1 MKLTPLLLAAAL
13 LATPALAQAPADPP
27 PFKAT
32 RILLVGDSTTAVN
45 SGWGGAFCATRVT
58 SNVACVNL
66 GRGGRSTSTYRS
78 EGSWALALGE
88 IKGGPFAETYVLI
101 QFGHNDAYGR
111 AERLT
116 DLKTEFPANLR
127 RYVEEAR
134 AAGARPVLVT
144 PLARRQFKDGKLVD
158 DLAPWAQA
166 VRAVAAETGTPLVD
180 LNARS
185 AQAAQALGPLKAAAW
200 AEAPPPPALAQAIA
214 GGTTVGV
221 KFYEP
226 PIPGAAPVPM
236 DPPTPPAAILPKTG
250 RFAPVFDYT
259 HLGPAGA
266 AACSEIVAEDL
277 VKAVPALAWNL
288 VP

>member
-1 MKLTPLLLAAAL
+1 MLKPLLLAAAL
-13 LATPALAQAPADPP
+13 FATPALAQAPADPP
-27 PFKAT
+27 PFKAAVK
-32 RILLVGDSTTAVN
+32 IVLVGDSTTAVN
-45 SGWGGAFCATRVT
+45 SGWGGAFCATRIT

-66 GRGGRSTSTYRS
+66 GRGGRSTKTYRS
-78 EGSWALALGE
+78 EGSWTLALGE
-88 IKGGPFAETYVLI
+88 MKAGGFADTYVLI

-111 AERLT
+111 TERLT
-116 DLKTEFPANLR
+116 DLKTQFPANLK

-134 AAGARPVLVT
+134 AAGAHPVLVT
-144 PLARRQFKDGKLVD
+144 PLSRRQFKDGKLVD
-158 DLAPWAQA
+158 DLVPWADA

-185 AQAAQALGPLKAAAW
+185 AEAAQAMGALKAGDW
-200 AEAPPPPALAQAIA
+200 AEAPPSPEIAKAIA

-236 DPPTPPAAILPKTG
+236 APPAPPPASPPTTG
-250 RFAPVFDYT
+250 RFEPLFDYT

-266 AACSEIVAEDL
+266 AACSEVIAREL
-277 VKAVPALAWNL
+277 VKTVPALARNL

>member
-1 MKLTPLLLAAAL
+1 MLKPLLLAAAL
-13 LATPALAQAPADPP
+13 FATPALAQTDPQ

-32 RILLVGDSTTAVN
+32 KIVLVGDSTTAVN
-45 SGWGGAFCATRVT
+45 SGWGGAFCATRIT

-66 GRGGRSTSTYRS
+66 GRGGRSTKTYRS
-78 EGSWALALGE
+78 EGSWTLALGE
-88 IKGGPFAETYVLI
+88 MKGGPFAETYVLI

-116 DLKTEFPANLR
+116 DLKTEFPANLK

-134 AAGARPVLVT
+134 VAGAHPVLVT
-144 PLARRQFKDGKLVD
+144 PLSRRQFKDGKLVD
-158 DLAPWAQA
+158 DLIPWAQA
-166 VRAVAAETGTPLVD
+166 VRAVAAETKTPLVD

-185 AQAAQALGPLKAAAW
+185 AAAAQALGALKAADW
-200 AEAPPPPALAQAIA
+200 AEAPPSPQIAKAIA

-221 KFYEP
+221 RFFEP

-236 DPPTPPAAILPKTG
+236 DPPAPPPATPPKTG
-250 RFAPVFDYT
+250 RFEPSFDYT

-266 AACSEIVAEDL
+266 EACSQIIAEEL
-277 VKAVPALAWNL
+277 VSAVPGLARNL

>member
-1 MKLTPLLLAAAL
+1 MLKPLLLLATAL
-13 LATPALAQAPADPP
+13 LATPALAQVPADPP
-27 PFKAT
+27 PFKAAK
-32 RILLVGDSTTAVN
+32 IVLVGDSTTAVN

-66 GRGGRSTSTYRS
+66 GRGGRSTRTYRA
-78 EGSWALALGE
+78 EGSWTLALGE
-88 IKGGPFAETYVLI
+88 MKGGPFVETYVLI

-116 DLKTEFPANLR
+116 DLKTSFPENLK
-127 RYVEEAR
+127 RYVAEAR

-158 DLAPWAQA
+158 DLVPWAQA

-185 AQAAQALGPLKAAAW
+185 GEAVQVLGPLKAAAW
-200 AEAPPPPALAQAIA
+200 AEAPPPPDLARTIA

-236 DPPTPPAAILPKTG
+236 DPPGTTAATPLSK
-250 RFAPVFDYT
+250 FDYT
-259 HLGPAGA
+259 HLGPEGA
-266 AACSEIVAEDL
+266 AACAKIVAGEL
-277 VKAVPALAWNL
+277 AKAVPALARNL
-288 VP
+288 AP

>member
-1 MKLTPLLLAAAL
+1 MLRPLLLTAAL
-13 LATPALAQAPADPP
+13 FATPALAQAPADPP

-32 RILLVGDSTTAVN
+32 KIVLVGDSTTAVN
-45 SGWGGAFCATRVT
+45 SGWGGAFCGKRVT
-58 SNVACVNL
+58 SVVACVNL
-66 GRGGRSTSTYRS
+66 GRGGRGTKTYRA

-88 IKGGPFAETYVLI
+88 MKSGPFAETYVLI

-116 DLKTEFPANLR
+116 DLKTTFPANLK

-134 AAGARPVLVT
+134 AAGAIPVLVT
-144 PLARRQFKDGKLVD
+144 PLSRRQFKDGKLID

-185 AQAAQALGPLKAAAW
+185 AEAAQALGSLKAAAW
-200 AEAPPPPALAQAIA
+200 AEAPPSPDLARALA
-214 GGTTVGV
+214 GGPTVGV

-226 PIPGAAPVPM
+226 PVPGAAPVPM
-236 DPPTPPAAILPKTG
+236 DPPGTAPANPSK
-250 RFAPVFDYT
+250 FDYT
-259 HLGPAGA
+259 HLGPVGA
-266 AACSEIVAEDL
+266 AACSEIVAEEL
-277 VKAVPALAWNL
+277 VRAVPDLARNL
-288 VP
+288 VRNQ

>member
-1 MKLTPLLLAAAL
+1 
-13 LATPALAQAPADPP
+13 
-27 PFKAT
+27 
-32 RILLVGDSTTAVN
+32 VN
-45 SGWGGAFCATRVT
+45 SGWGGVFCGTRVT

-66 GRGGRSTSTYRS
+66 GRGGRSTKTYRG
-78 EGSWALALGE
+78 EGSWTLALGE
-88 IKGGPFAETYVLI
+88 LKGGPFADTYVLI

-116 DLKTEFPANLR
+116 DLKTQFPANLK

-134 AAGARPVLVT
+134 ATGAHPVLVT
-144 PLARRQFKDGKLVD
+144 PLSRRQFKDGKLID
-158 DLAPWAQA
+158 DLVPWADA

-185 AQAAQALGPLKAAAW
+185 ASAAQALGPLKSAAW
-200 AEAPPPPALAQAIA
+200 AEGPPSPELAKALA

-221 KFYEP
+221 KFFEP

-236 DPPTPPAAILPKTG
+236 DPPGAAPANPSK
-250 RFAPVFDYT
+250 FDYT
-259 HLGPAGA
+259 HLGPEGA
-266 AACSEIVAEDL
+266 AACSKIIAEEL
-277 VKAVPALAWNL
+277 VKAVPALARNL

>member
-1 MKLTPLLLAAAL
+1 MTALGVAAAL
-13 LATPALAQAPADPP
+13 LAMPALAQTDPP

-32 RILLVGDSTTAVN
+32 KIVLVGDSTTAVN

-66 GRGGRSTSTYRS
+66 GRGGRSTKTYRA
-78 EGSWALALGE
+78 EGSWTLALGE
-88 IKGGPFAETYVLI
+88 MKGGPFAETYVLI

-116 DLKTEFPANLR
+116 DLKTGFPENLK
-127 RYVEEAR
+127 RYVAEAR

-144 PLARRQFKDGKLVD
+144 PLSRRQFKDGKLVD
-158 DLAPWAQA
+158 DLVPWAQA

-185 AQAAQALGPLKAAAW
+185 AEAARALGSLRAAAW
-200 AEAPPPPALAQAIA
+200 AEAPPSPDLARAIA

-236 DPPTPPAAILPKTG
+236 DPPGTAPANPSK
-250 RFAPVFDYT
+250 FDYT

-266 AACSEIVAEDL
+266 AACSEIVAEEL
-277 VKAVPALAWNL
+277 VRAVPDLARNL
-288 VP
+288 VR

>member
-1 MKLTPLLLAAAL
+1 MTALVTALAV
-13 LATPALAQAPADPP
+13 ATPALALAQTDPP

-45 SGWGGAFCATRVT
+45 SGWGGAFCAKRVT
-58 SNVACVNL
+58 SNIACVNL

-78 EGSWALALGE
+78 EGSWSLALAE
-88 IKGGPFAETYVLI
+88 IKGGAFADTYVLI

-116 DLKTEFPANLR
+116 DLKTQFPANLK
-127 RYVEEAR
+127 RYVEEVR
-134 AAGARPVLVT
+134 AAGATPVLVT
-144 PLARRQFKDGKLVD
+144 PLSRRQFKDGKLVD
-158 DLAPWAQA
+158 DLIPWAQA
-166 VRAVAAETGTPLVD
+166 VRAVAAETRAPLVD
-180 LNARS
+180 LNART
-185 AQAAQALGPLKAAAW
+185 AEAAQAMGPLEAAAW
-200 AEAPPPPALAQAIA
+200 AEAPPSPAIARAIA

-226 PIPGAAPVPM
+226 PIPGAAAVAM
-236 DPPTPPAAILPKTG
+236 DAPGPAAPSPSPTA
-250 RFAPVFDYT
+250 RFEPVFDYT

-266 AACSEIVAEDL
+266 EACSEIIAEEL
-277 VKAVPALAWNL
+277 VKAVPALARNL

>member
-1 MKLTPLLLAAAL
+1 MLAPLLLAAAL
-13 LATPALAQAPADPP
+13 VATPALAQTDPP

-32 RILLVGDSTTAVN
+32 KVVLVGDSTTAVN

-66 GRGGRSTSTYRS
+66 GRGGRSTKTYRA
-78 EGSWALALGE
+78 EGSWTLALGE
-88 IKGGPFAETYVLI
+88 MKGGPFVDTYVLI

-116 DLKTEFPANLR
+116 DLKTEFPANLKR
-127 RYVEEAR
+127 FIEEAR

-144 PLARRQFKDGKLVD
+144 PLSRRQFKDGRLID
-158 DLAPWAQA
+158 DLVPWADA

-185 AQAAQALGPLKAAAW
+185 AAAAQALGALKAGDW
-200 AEAPPPPALAQAIA
+200 AEAPPSPAVAKAIA

-236 DPPTPPAAILPKTG
+236 DPPAPPPAAPPATG
-250 RFAPVFDYT
+250 RFEPLFDYT
-259 HLGPAGA
+259 HLGPVGA
-266 AACSEIVAEDL
+266 AACSEIIAREL
-277 VKAVPALAWNL
+277 VKAVPALARNL

>member
-1 MKLTPLLLAAAL
+1 MIALLLAAAL
-13 LATPALAQAPADPP
+13 AATPVDPA
-27 PFKAT
+27 PFKAP
-32 RILLVGDSTTAVN
+32 RIILVGDSTTAVN

-66 GRGGRSTSTYRS
+66 GRGGRSTSTYRA
-78 EGSWALALGE
+78 EGSWTLALSE
-88 IKGGPFAETYVLI
+88 MKAGGFARTYVLI

-116 DLKTEFPANLR
+116 DLKTQFPANLK

-134 AAGARPVLVT
+134 AAGATPVLVT
-144 PLARRQFKDGKLVD
+144 PLSRRQFKDGKLVD
-158 DLAPWAQA
+158 DLVPWADA

-185 AQAAQALGPLKAAAW
+185 AGAAQALGPLGAAAW
-200 AEAPPPPALAQAIA
+200 AEAPPPSELAKTLAS
-214 GGTTVGV
+214 GTTVSI

-226 PIPGAAPVPM
+226 PLPGVAPVPM
-236 DPPTPPAAILPKTG
+236 DPPTPRSSSPTG
-250 RFAPVFDYT
+250 RFEPLFDYT

-266 AACSEIVAEDL
+266 AACSEIVAEEL
-277 VKAVPALAWNL
+277 VKAVPQLARDL

>member
-1 MKLTPLLLAAAL
+1 MLALLLLAAAL
-13 LATPALAQAPADPP
+13 VATPALAQTDPP

-32 RILLVGDSTTAVN
+32 KVVLVGDSTTAVN

-66 GRGGRSTSTYRS
+66 GRGGRSTKTYRS
-78 EGSWALALGE
+78 EGSWTLALGE
-88 IKGGPFAETYVLI
+88 MKGGPFVDTYVLI

-116 DLKTEFPANLR
+116 DLKTEFPANLK

-144 PLARRQFKDGKLVD
+144 PLSRRQFKDGRLVD
-158 DLAPWAQA
+158 DLVPWADA

-185 AQAAQALGPLKAAAW
+185 AAAAQALGALKAGDW
-200 AEAPPPPALAQAIA
+200 AEAPPSPAVAKAIA

-236 DPPTPPAAILPKTG
+236 DPPAPPPAAPPATG
-250 RFAPVFDYT
+250 RFEPLFDYT
-259 HLGPAGA
+259 HLGPVGA
-266 AACSEIVAEDL
+266 AACSEIIAREL
-277 VKAVPALAWNL
+277 VKAVPALARNL

>member
-1 MKLTPLLLAAAL
+1 MRALLLAAAL
-13 LATPALAQAPADPP
+13 FATPALAQTAADPP

-32 RILLVGDSTTAVN
+32 KIILVGDSTTAVN

-66 GRGGRSTSTYRS
+66 GRGGRSTKSYRS
-78 EGSWALALGE
+78 EGSWTLALGE
-88 IKGGPFAETYVLI
+88 MKAGGFAQTYVLI

-116 DLKTEFPANLR
+116 DLKTEFPANLK
-127 RYVEEAR
+127 RYVEEVR
-134 AAGARPVLVT
+134 AAGAVPVLVT
-144 PLARRQFKDGKLVD
+144 PLSRRQFKDGKLVD
-158 DLAPWAQA
+158 DLIPWADA
-166 VRAVAAETGTPLVD
+166 VRAVAAETGAPLVD

-185 AQAAQALGPLKAAAW
+185 AAAAQALGPLKAAAW
-200 AEAPPPPALAQAIA
+200 AEIPPSPALAKAIA

-236 DPPTPPAAILPKTG
+236 DPPSPPPATPPVTG
-250 RFAPVFDYT
+250 QLNQTFDYT

-266 AACSEIVAEDL
+266 EACSEIVAEEL
-277 VKAVPALAWNL
+277 VKAVPGLARQL

>member
-1 MKLTPLLLAAAL
+1 MLKPLLLAAAL
-13 LATPALAQAPADPP
+13 FATPALAQTDPQ

-32 RILLVGDSTTAVN
+32 KIVLVGDSTTAVN
-45 SGWGGAFCATRVT
+45 SGWGGAFCATRIT

-66 GRGGRSTSTYRS
+66 GRGGRSTKTYRS
-78 EGSWALALGE
+78 EGSWTLALGE
-88 IKGGPFAETYVLI
+88 MKGGPFAETYVLI

-116 DLKTEFPANLR
+116 DLKTEFPANLK

-134 AAGARPVLVT
+134 AAGAHPVLVT
-144 PLARRQFKDGKLVD
+144 PLSRRQFKDGKLVD
-158 DLAPWAQA
+158 DLIPWAQA
-166 VRAVAAETGTPLVD
+166 VRAVAAETKTPLVD

-185 AQAAQALGPLKAAAW
+185 AAAAQALGALKAADW
-200 AEAPPPPALAQAIA
+200 AEAPPSPQIAKAIA

-221 KFYEP
+221 RFFEP

-236 DPPTPPAAILPKTG
+236 DPPAPPPATPPKTG
-250 RFAPVFDYT
+250 RFEPSFDYT

-266 AACSEIVAEDL
+266 EACSQIIAEEL
-277 VKAVPALAWNL
+277 VSAVPGLARNL

>member
-1 MKLTPLLLAAAL
+1 MLKPLLLAAAL
-13 LATPALAQAPADPP
+13 LADARPRPVAQTDPP

-32 RILLVGDSTTAVN
+32 KIVLVGDSTTAVN

-66 GRGGRSTSTYRS
+66 GRGGRSTKTYRS
-78 EGSWALALGE
+78 EGSWTLALGE
-88 IKGGPFAETYVLI
+88 MKGGPFAETYVLI

-111 AERLT
+111 AERMT
-116 DLKTEFPANLR
+116 DLKSEFPANLK

-144 PLARRQFKDGKLVD
+144 PLSRRQFKDGKLVD
-158 DLAPWAQA
+158 DLVPWARA
-166 VRAVAAETGTPLVD
+166 VRAVAAETGAPLVD

-200 AEAPPPPALAQAIA
+200 AEAPPSPALAKAIA

-236 DPPTPPAAILPKTG
+236 DPP
-250 RFAPVFDYT
+250 
-259 HLGPAGA
+259 GA
-266 AACSEIVAEDL
+266 APANAVEVRLHPPGPRGRGRVRGDGRGGTGEGRSRVGAEPG
-277 VKAVPALAWNL
+277 AVSG
-288 VP
+288 

>member
-1 MKLTPLLLAAAL
+1 MRALLLAAAL
-13 LATPALAQAPADPP
+13 IATPALAQAPADPP

-32 RILLVGDSTTAVN
+32 KIVLVGDSTTAVN
-45 SGWGGAFCATRVT
+45 SGWGGAFCGTRIT
-58 SNVACVNL
+58 SNIACVNL
-66 GRGGRSTSTYRS
+66 GRGGRSTSAYRS
-78 EGSWALALGE
+78 EGSWTLALGE
-88 IKGGPFAETYVLI
+88 MKGGPFVETYVLI

-116 DLKTEFPANLR
+116 DLKTQFPANLK

-134 AAGARPVLVT
+134 AAGAHPVLVT
-144 PLARRQFKDGKLVD
+144 PLSRRQFKDGKLID
-158 DLAPWAQA
+158 DLVPWADA
-166 VRAVAAETGTPLVD
+166 VRKVAAETGTPLVD

-185 AQAAQALGPLKAAAW
+185 AAAAQAMGALKAGDW
-200 AEAPPPPALAQAIA
+200 AEAPPSPAVAKAIA

-236 DPPTPPAAILPKTG
+236 DPPTPPSATPPKTG
-250 RFAPVFDYT
+250 RFEPLFDYT
-259 HLGPAGA
+259 HLGPTGA
-266 AACSEIVAEDL
+266 AACSEIIAEEL
-277 VKAVPALAWNL
+277 VKAVPALARNL

>member
-1 MKLTPLLLAAAL
+1 VTRALFLAAAL
-13 LATPALAQAPADPP
+13 FATPALAQAPADPP

-32 RILLVGDSTTAVN
+32 KIVLVGDSTTAVN
-45 SGWGGAFCATRVT
+45 SGWGGAFCGTRVT

-66 GRGGRSTSTYRS
+66 GRGGRSTKTYRS
-78 EGSWALALGE
+78 EGSWTLALGE
-88 IKGGPFAETYVLI
+88 MKGGPFAETYVLI

-116 DLKTEFPANLR
+116 DLKTSFPENLKA
-127 RYVEEAR
+127 YVAEAR
-134 AAGARPVLVT
+134 AAGAHPVLVT
-144 PLARRQFKDGKLVD
+144 PLSRRQFKDGRLVD
-158 DLAPWAQA
+158 DLIPWAEA

-185 AQAAQALGPLKAAAW
+185 AQAVQTLGPLKAAAW
-200 AEAPPPPALAQAIA
+200 AEAPPSPELANAIA

-236 DPPTPPAAILPKTG
+236 DPPTPPS
-250 RFAPVFDYT
+250 APPSKFDYT

-266 AACSEIVAEDL
+266 AACSTIIAEEL
-277 VKAVPALAWNL
+277 VKAVPALARNL
-288 VP
+288 IP

>member
-1 MKLTPLLLAAAL
+1 MRLLLAAAL
-13 LATPALAQAPADPP
+13 VATPALARSPADPP

-32 RILLVGDSTTAVN
+32 KIVLVGDSTTAVN

-66 GRGGRSTSTYRS
+66 GRGGRSTKTYRT
-78 EGSWALALGE
+78 EGSWTLALGE
-88 IKGGPFAETYVLI
+88 MKGGPFAETYVLI

-116 DLKTEFPANLR
+116 DLKTGFPENLK
-127 RYVEEAR
+127 RYVAEAH

-144 PLARRQFKDGKLVD
+144 PLSRRQFKDGRLVD
-158 DLAPWAQA
+158 DLVPWAQA

-185 AQAAQALGPLKAAAW
+185 AEAAQALGSLKAAAW
-200 AEAPPPPALAQAIA
+200 AEAPPSPDLAKAIV

-226 PIPGAAPVPM
+226 PIPGAAPVLM
-236 DPPTPPAAILPKTG
+236 NPPGTALANPSK
-250 RFAPVFDYT
+250 FDYT

-266 AACSEIVAEDL
+266 AACSEIVAEEL
-277 VKAVPALAWNL
+277 VRAVPDLARNL
-288 VP
+288 VR

>member
-1 MKLTPLLLAAAL
+1 MLKLPLLLAAAL
-13 LATPALAQAPADPP
+13 VATPALAQAPADPP
-27 PFKAT
+27 PFKASK
-32 RILLVGDSTTAVN
+32 IVLVGDSTTAVN

-58 SNVACVNL
+58 STVACVNL
-66 GRGGRSTSTYRS
+66 GRGGRSTKTYRA
-78 EGSWALALGE
+78 EGSWTLALGE

-111 AERLT
+111 AERMT
-116 DLKTEFPANLR
+116 DLKAEFPANLK

-144 PLARRQFKDGKLVD
+144 PLSRRQFKDGKLVD

-185 AQAAQALGPLKAAAW
+185 AQAAQALGSLKAAAW
-200 AEAPPPPALAQAIA
+200 AEAPPSPDLARAIA

-236 DPPTPPAAILPKTG
+236 TPPGT
-250 RFAPVFDYT
+250 APATASKFDYT
-259 HLGPAGA
+259 HLGPEGA
-266 AACSEIVAEDL
+266 AACSKIVAEAL
-277 VKAVPALAWNL
+277 MQAVPELARNL
-288 VP
+288 VR

>member
-1 MKLTPLLLAAAL
+1 MFKPLLLLAAAL
-13 LATPALAQAPADPP
+13 FATPTLAQAPADPP

-32 RILLVGDSTTAVN
+32 KIILVGDSTTAVN

-66 GRGGRSTSTYRS
+66 GRGGRSTKTYRA
-78 EGSWALALGE
+78 EGSWTLALGE
-88 IKGGPFAETYVLI
+88 MKAGGFAETYVLI

-116 DLKTEFPANLR
+116 NLKTEFPANLK
-127 RYVEEAR
+127 RYVEDVR
-134 AAGARPVLVT
+134 AAGAHPVLVT
-144 PLARRQFKDGKLVD
+144 PLSRRQFKDGKLVD
-158 DLAPWAQA
+158 DLAPWAAA
-166 VRAVAAETGTPLVD
+166 VRAVAAETRTPLVD

-185 AQAAQALGPLKAAAW
+185 AAVAQALGALKAGDW
-200 AEAPPPPALAQAIA
+200 AEAPPSPELARVIA

-236 DPPTPPAAILPKTG
+236 DPPTPSK
-250 RFAPVFDYT
+250 FDYT

-266 AACSEIVAEDL
+266 AACSEIIAEEL
-277 VKAVPALAWNL
+277 VKAAPGLARNL

>member
-1 MKLTPLLLAAAL
+1 MLRPLLLLTAL

-27 PFKAT
+27 PFTAT
-32 RILLVGDSTTAVN
+32 KIVLVGDSTTAVN
-45 SGWGGAFCATRVT
+45 SGWGGAFCATRVS

-66 GRGGRSTSTYRS
+66 GRGGRSTRTYRA
-78 EGSWALALGE
+78 EGSWTLALGE

-116 DLKTEFPANLR
+116 DLKTSFPENLK
-127 RYVEEAR
+127 RYVAEAR

-144 PLARRQFKDGKLVD
+144 PLARRQFKGGKLVD
-158 DLAPWAQA
+158 DLVPWAQA

-185 AQAAQALGPLKAAAW
+185 GEAAQALGPLKAAAW
-200 AEAPPPPALAQAIA
+200 AEAPPSSDLARAIA

-236 DPPTPPAAILPKTG
+236 DPPGTAAAATPTSK
-250 RFAPVFDYT
+250 FDYT
-259 HLGPAGA
+259 HLGPVGA
-266 AACSEIVAEDL
+266 AACSEIIADEL
-277 VKAVPALAWNL
+277 VKAVPGLARNL
-288 VP
+288 IP